1 MCLYHKRKKDVVFDK
16 SFHRA
21 SQPIALLNKNLKE
34 PVYRTMIKDRDNHQ
48 AIFNS
53 LLYSAY
59 DLYGQIDRK
68 KAGRILS
75 RERRRNNFPFCHS
88 VGNRSGGRFL
98 HM

>member
-34 PVYRTMIKDRDNHQ
+34 SVYRAMIKDRDNHQ

-59 DLYGQIDRK
+59 DLYGQTDRK
-68 KAGRILS
+68 KARRILS
-75 RERRRNNFPFCHS
+75 RLKVDKNTNEYRLLIEKLTQH
-88 VGNRSGGRFL
+88 
-98 HM
+98 